1 MTTFAGLTR
10 SLWLRDARAVAQPPE
25 FSPSL
30 LDGVYRMPSIFLSL
44 ALARLGATPNG
55 ITIGWIAIGLAGVL
69 ALASQSW
76 WIRVGGA
83 LLLQLSYLLDFV
95 DGEVARLRSQSSPV
109 GAFLDLLGHG
119 LIKTS
124 LPLAAAW
131 TAAHDTDR
139 GLWMIAG
146 AVGAVSVGV
155 GDALRFHAAVV
166 GGDLASGDLAREGR
180 APRGARRS
188 PPWRRARKIVTGLF
202 NLSFESPGLYGLALV
217 GALLNRLDVVAAA
230 WAAGG
235 VAWFLRRAVHFSARL
250 RGPQPRETNGA
261 AHLPGPDATDCR

>member
-10 SLWLRDARAVAQPPE
+10 SLWLRDARAVAQPPQ

-30 LDGVYRMPSIFLSL
+30 LDRVYRMPSIFLSL

-69 ALASQSW
+69 ALSSGNW
-76 WIRVGGA
+76 WVRVGGA

-131 TAAHDTDR
+131 TAAHDTNR

-146 AVGAVSVGV
+146 AAGAVSIGV

-180 APRGARRS
+180 TPRGPRRS
-188 PPWRRARKIVTGLF
+188 PPWRRARKIATGLF

-217 GALLNRLDVVAAA
+217 GALLDRLDVVAAA

-235 VAWFLRRAVHFSARL
+235 VVWFVRRAVDFSARL
-250 RGPQPRETNGA
+250 RPGPPNGA
-261 AHLPGPDATDCR
+261 GHLPRPDGTDCR